1 MKPHSHF
8 NPYLEMLLNR
18 LEHVRPAGNSYRAR
32 CPVHQGKSRD
42 SLKITSCDDGRIL
55 IHCHSQ
61 ACPPLEILKV
71 CGLDMTDIMP
81 ERLTHNAIPAEL
93 RKRRY
98 LKLTEENKMSKP
110 PNKPIDTL
118 QQAASLMTCMRKD
131 KVQFSPIGLKAL
143 EGIEALIFQA
153 IKDSPGSVQIRDRD
167 EIIRRLY
174 EMTSLNTD
182 PLWAGLDVYDY
193 CTDSS
198 GMGDVG
204 ADRELMEKAKATFD
218 DVLNQ
223 FHSEAAN
230 PYLVLWGMARSMKEF
245 MAQTEGVSLSKTEPE
260 EPKKVD
266 PIDFLG
272 DGDIEF

>member
-1 MKPHSHF
+1 MSNKATEK
-8 NPYLEMLLNR
+8 LM
-18 LEHVRPAGNSYRAR
+18 
-32 CPVHQGKSRD
+32 
-42 SLKITSCDDGRIL
+42 
-55 IHCHSQ
+55 Q
-61 ACPPLEILKV
+61 AL
-71 CGLDMTDIMP
+71 
-81 ERLTHNAIPAEL
+81 
-93 RKRRY
+93 
-98 LKLTEENKMSKP
+98 
-110 PNKPIDTL
+110 
-118 QQAASLMTCMRKD
+118 SLMKCLRLNKNALKPT
-131 KVQFSPIGLKAL
+131 GLNAL
-143 EGIEALIFQA
+143 EGIECLLLQA
-153 IKDSPGSVQIRDRD
+153 YKESQGPVQIRDRD

-266 PIDFLG
+266 PVDFLE